1 MKHSHKKISTLND
14 VKKHKP
20 SKEERPLFIFVYMI
34 GCPYCDMMM
43 PEWRRMES
51 IDFVDTM
58 MVNHQLLEAMKK
70 KDPSFAHIY
79 PNGYPHLELML
90 SASTNHGI
98 PYNGERDTIHFIEFV
113 ESRSNAKKANAESPK
128 KAKAN
133 AESPKKA
140 KKSSKKDSKT
150 KTRTKSAV
158 RK

>member
-1 MKHSHKKISTLND
+1 MKHSHKKINTLND

-20 SKEERPLFIFVYMI
+20 SKEEKPLFIFVYMI

-70 KDPSFAHIY
+70 KDPSFSHIY
-79 PNGYPHLELML
+79 PNGYAHLELML

-113 ESRSNAKKANAESPK
+113 ESRSNDK

-140 KKSSKKDSKT
+140 KKSSKT
-150 KTRTKSAV
+150 KTRTKSAA

>member
-14 VKKHKP
+14 VKKHEP

-79 PNGYPHLELML
+79 PNGYPHLELMP

-113 ESRSNAKKANAESPK
+113 ESRSDKKPK
-128 KAKAN
+128 VSD
-133 AESPKKA
+133 EDTKA
-140 KKSSKKDSKT
+140 KKSSKKDSKV
-150 KTRTKSAV
+150 KAKKSAS